1 MSTTIGDLVDRTF
14 REYLEPM
21 DDIVSY
27 TTLSNSDSISDS
39 KVGLTTSG
47 TSVTFNGDLL
57 SVEEEDALD
66 AGAIIEIGQEL
77 MICTDLN
84 AVTNTI
90 TVTRGARGTTAAEHE
105 QGSLIKIAPPFPR
118 KVVFDAVKDQ
128 INNLFPT
135 LFAVETQ
142 SVQSSNGYTLLGTYD
157 SPGTNNYL
165 VSVLKAISQFTDFSA
180 GSDQTG
186 VVFNSVSV
194 QMIQLP
200 NPFTY
205 VDDTSTE
212 RTITYTSGPNQVNA
226 LQFFNIDQ
234 GHTCFVTFKKKFI
247 EPTAET
253 DTLAT
258 IGLEDEYEPIIMA
271 GVAAQMMSG
280 RDIPTATAD
289 YITDQ
294 LAVSNFPVCSAN
306 SIRNS
311 LLQYQQLLITQARK
325 YLRAKYPEAV
335 EINGVNA
342 GVQ

>member
-1 MSTTIGDLVDRTF
+1 MSNIGNLVDRTF

-27 TTLSNSDSISDS
+27 TTLTTGINDS
-39 KVGLTTSG
+39 V
-47 TSVTFNGDLL
+47 TSVVFNGDLL

-90 TVTRGARGTTAAEHE
+90 TVTRAARGTTATSHTA
-105 QGSLIKIAPPFPR
+105 GDLIKIAPPFPR
-118 KVVFDAVKDQ
+118 KNVFDAVCDQ
-128 INNLFPT
+128 IKNLFPT

-142 SVQSSNGYTLLGTYD
+142 SITTGTGYTLIGSQET
-157 SPGTNNYL
+157 PGTNNYI
-165 VSVLKAISQFTDFSA
+165 VSILSAISQYTDFTQN
-180 GSDQTG
+180 SDTTG
-186 VVFNSVSV
+186 VNFSPVTCSLVE
-194 QMIQLP
+194 LP

-205 VDDTSTE
+205 TDSDGNSK
-212 RTITYTSGPNQVNA
+212 TITYTTGPSVVHA
-226 LQFFNIDQ
+226 IQFANIAT
-234 GHTCFVTFKKKFI
+234 GHTAHVTFKKKFI
-247 EPTAET
+247 EPTAE
-253 DTLAT
+253 DNTLAE
-258 IGLEDEYEPIIMA
+258 IGLEDEYVPIIMA

-289 YITDQ
+289 YISDQ
-294 LAVSNFPVCSAN
+294 LAVSNFSVGSAN

-311 LLQYQQLLITQARK
+311 LLQYQQLLINQSRK

-335 EINGVNA
+335 SVDGMVFGIQA
-342 GVQ
+342 

>member
-27 TTLSNSDSISDS
+27 TTLSTGIN
-39 KVGLTTSG
+39 TTD
-47 TSVTFNGDLL
+47 TSVVFNGDLL

-90 TVTRGARGTTAAEHE
+90 TVTRAARGTTAATHTA
-105 QGSLIKIAPPFPR
+105 GDLIKIAPPFPR

-165 VSVLKAISQFTDFSA
+165 VSVLKAISQFTDFSSGA
-180 GSDQTG
+180 DQTG

-205 VDDTSTE
+205 VDDTATE
-212 RTITYTSGPNQVNA
+212 RTITYTSGPNYVNA
-226 LQFFNIDQ
+226 LQFYNIDQ
-234 GHTCFVTFKKKFI
+234 GHTCYITFKKKFI

-294 LAVSNFPVCSAN
+294 LAVSNFPVGSAN

>member
-1 MSTTIGDLVDRTF
+1 MSANIGDLVDRTY

-21 DDIVSY
+21 DDLVSY
-27 TTLSNSDSISDS
+27 TTLSTTINNSA
-39 KVGLTTSG
+39 
-47 TSVTFNGDLL
+47 TSVVFNGDLL

-90 TVTRGARGTTAAEHE
+90 TVTRAARGTTATTHTA
-105 QGSLIKIAPPFPR
+105 GDLIKIAPPFPR
-118 KVVFDAVKDQ
+118 KVVFDAVVDQ
-128 INNLFPT
+128 IKNLFPT

-186 VVFNSVSV
+186 VVFNPVSV

-205 VDDTSTE
+205 VDDTATE
-212 RTITYTSGPNQVNA
+212 RTITYTTGPNQVNA

-234 GHTCFVTFKKKFI
+234 GHTCYVTFKKKFV

-271 GVAAQMMSG
+271 GVAAHMMSG

-289 YITDQ
+289 YISDQ
-294 LAVSNFPVCSAN
+294 LAVSNFPVGSAN

-335 EINGVNA
+335 SVDGMVFGIQA
-342 GVQ
+342 

>member
-27 TTLSNSDSISDS
+27 TTLETGMN
-39 KVGLTTSG
+39 
-47 TSVTFNGDLL
+47 TSVTEVVFDGDLL

-66 AGAIIEIGQEL
+66 TGTIIEIGQGL
-77 MICTDLN
+77 MLCKDLN

-90 TVTRGARGTTAAEHE
+90 TVTRGARGTTAATHTA
-105 QGSLIKIAPPFPR
+105 GDLIKIAPPFPR
-118 KVVFDAVKDQ
+118 KNVFDAVCDQ
-128 INNLFPT
+128 IKNLFPT
-135 LFAVETQ
+135 IFAVDTQ
-142 SVQSSNGYTLLGTYD
+142 SITTGTGYTLIGSYD

-165 VSVLKAISQFTDFSA
+165 VSILSAISQYTDFSSN
-180 GSDQTG
+180 SDTTG
-186 VVFNSVSV
+186 VNFSPVTCSLVE
-194 QMIQLP
+194 LP

-205 VDDTSTE
+205 TDSDGVS
-212 RTITYTSGPNQVNA
+212 RTITYTTGPSTVHA
-226 LQFFNIDQ
+226 IQFAGIAS
-234 GHTCFVTFKKKFI
+234 GHTAYVTFKKKFI

-258 IGLEDEYEPIIMA
+258 IGLEDEYVPIIMA

-280 RDIPTATAD
+280 RDIPAATSE
-289 YITDQ
+289 YISDQ
-294 LAVSNFPVCSAN
+294 LAISSYPVGSSN

-311 LLQYQQLLITQARK
+311 LLQYQQLLINQARK

-335 EINGVNA
+335 SVDGMVFGIQA
-342 GVQ
+342 